1 MQDLIQQPTLPLSRI
16 KLGRNPRTYFDDA
29 EMHEMRASVRVR
41 GVDTPI
47 LVRPIDDGFYELIA
61 GGRRYKA
68 AMEERGESYEMPVAV
83 KYVDEFEAEEM
94 ALIENIQRSDMSPG
108 EEAVD
113 AAKLVGRCQG
123 DREEAARRL
132 GWSVQTLNGRLALMN
147 CSASVLEALNT
158 RSIKLGHAELFAAF
172 TKEQQDKL
180 LPVVVKEGH
189 SVADLKKVLERA
201 SCSLSA
207 AIFDKVDCAG
217 CQHNSAAQAEMFGES
232 IATGNC
238 TNRTCYSERTEK
250 QLDATAAGL
259 RDEYQTVRIV
269 RPGDNHTRI
278 QLVADGPKGVGAEQA
293 KACYACQNF
302 GAAVSGLP
310 DSLGNVY
317 KGQCFDTVCNM
328 KKVAARIK
336 SEKPSAPASA
346 TTTAKAATAA
356 GASKATGGAKGDKP
370 AALTPEATTV
380 AESDRVKTYR
390 VALWR
395 KALRRDIGMNHELV
409 RQYLIAIVATGQARS
424 ISETAFRALWERL
437 LDDKAPASGFGKA
450 ADAAKAATPLA
461 QENLIVAILASAIEG
476 VDVPYLTEMC
486 RHHKLDLTKYWK
498 LDKAFLELITK
509 SEMKVVADEL
519 GIRAAMGADHFKK
532 VFAKSKPEVI
542 EALVSVDGFDYDGKV
557 LTVLKF

>member
-1 MQDLIQQPTLPLSRI
+1 MQLSSTLRLGDIRP
-16 KLGRNPRTYFDDA
+16 GRNPRKYFDPAKMA
-29 EMHEMRASVRVR
+29 EMIESVRQQGIIQPV
-41 GVDTPI
+41 
-47 LVRPIDDGFYELIA
+47 LVRPLEDGSHELVA
-61 GGRRYKA
+61 GERRVRA
-68 AMEERGESYEMPVAV
+68 AREAHGENYDMPVV
-83 KYVDEFEAEEM
+83 IREMDEFEARSL
-94 ALIENIQRSDMSPG
+94 ALVENIQRDDMAPS
-108 EEAVD
+108 EEAV
-113 AAKLVGRCQG
+113 AAAEIVGLCQG
-123 DREEAARRL
+123 DRDEAARQL
-132 GWSVQTLNGRLALMN
+132 GWNSQMLDSRLALMN
-147 CSASVLEALNT
+147 CSASVLDALNT

-180 LPVVVKEGH
+180 LPVVVGEGH
-189 SVADLKKVLERA
+189 SIADLKKVLERA
-201 SCSLSA
+201 ACSLSA

-232 IATGNC
+232 IGTGNC
-238 TNRTCYSERTEK
+238 TNRACYSEKTEK

-278 QLVADGPKGVGAEQA
+278 QLVAEGPKGVGAEQA

-336 SEKPSAPASA
+336 SEKPSAPAPA
-346 TTTAKAATAA
+346 TAKAATAA
-356 GASKATGGAKGDKP
+356 GASKATSDAKGDKP
-370 AALTPEATTV
+370 AAPSPEATTV

-461 QENLIVAILASAIEG
+461 QENLIVATLASAIEG
-476 VDVPYLTEMC
+476 VDVPYLAEMC

-532 VFAKSKPEVI
+532 VFAKSKSEVI
-542 EALVSVDGFDYDGKV
+542 EALLNVDGFDYDGKV
-557 LTVLKF
+557 LKVLKF

>member
-1 MQDLIQQPTLPLSRI
+1 MQELIQQPTLPLSRI

-29 EMHEMRASVRVR
+29 EMQEMRASVRAR

-132 GWSVQTLNGRLALMN
+132 GWSVQTLDSRLALMN

-201 SCSLSA
+201 ACSLSA

-217 CQHNSAAQAEMFGES
+217 CPHNSAAQAEMFGES
-232 IATGNC
+232 IGTGSC
-238 TNRTCYSERTEK
+238 TNRACYSEKTEK
-250 QLDATAAGL
+250 QLEATAAGL
-259 RDEYQTVRIV
+259 RDEYQTVRVV

-278 QLVADGPKGVGAEQA
+278 QLVADGPKGVGVEQA

-336 SEKPSAPASA
+336 SEKPSAPA
-346 TTTAKAATAA
+346 TAKAAPAA
-356 GASKATGGAKGDKP
+356 GASKAVNAAKGDKP
-370 AALTPEATTV
+370 AAAAPEATTV
-380 AESDRVKTYR
+380 SESDRVKAYR

-395 KALRRDIGMNHELV
+395 KALRREVSTDVALA
-409 RQYLIAIVATGQARS
+409 RQYLIAIVATGQARC
-424 ISETAFRALWERL
+424 IDGGPVTTVWERL
-437 LDDKAPASGFGKA
+437 IDDKPAVGDFGKA
-450 ADAAKAATPLA
+450 ASAASQVQSDQQVKLV
-461 QENLIVAILASAIEG
+461 VAMTLSAIQG
-476 VDVPYLTEMC
+476 VDVTYLTQMC
-486 RHHKLDLTKYWK
+486 RHHKLDLTKHWK
-498 LDKAFLELITK
+498 LDKEFLELITK

-519 GIRAAMGADHFKK
+519 GLRAAMGADHFKK
-532 VFAKSKPEVI
+532 VFAKSKAEVI
-542 EALVSVDGFDYDGKV
+542 EAMLTVEGFDYVGKV
-557 LTVLKF
+557 LKVLKF

>member
-29 EMHEMRASVRVR
+29 EMQEMRASVRAR

-61 GGRRYKA
+61 GGRRYRA

-94 ALIENIQRSDMSPG
+94 ALVENIQRSDMSPG

-132 GWSVQTLNGRLALMN
+132 GWSLQTLNSRLALMN

-172 TKEQQDKL
+172 TKDQQDKL

-201 SCSLSA
+201 ACSLSA
-207 AIFDKVDCAG
+207 AIFDKSDCAG

-232 IATGNC
+232 IGTGSC
-238 TNRTCYSERTEK
+238 TNRTCYNERTER
-250 QLDATAAGL
+250 QLEATATGL

-278 QLVADGPKGVGAEQA
+278 QLVSDGPKGVGAEQA

-336 SEKPSAPASA
+336 SEKATEPA
-346 TTTAKAATAA
+346 TAKAATATA
-356 GASKATGGAKGDKP
+356 ASKAAAPAKGDKP
-370 AALTPEATTV
+370 TAAAPEATSV
-380 AESDRVKTYR
+380 AESERVKAYR

-395 KALRRDIGMNHELV
+395 KALRRDIGTNLELV
-409 RQYLIAIVATGQARS
+409 RQYLIAIVVTGQARC

-437 LDDKAPASGFGKA
+437 LDEKPPVSSFGKA
-450 ADAAKAATPLA
+450 ATAANAATPLA
-461 QENLIVAILASAIEG
+461 QENLIVAMLASAIEG
-476 VDVPYLTEMC
+476 VDVQYLTEMC
-486 RHHKLDLTKYWK
+486 RHHRLDLTKYWK

-519 GIRAAMGADHFKK
+519 GIRAAMGDDFKK

-542 EALVSVDGFDYDGKV
+542 EALLTVKGFDYDGKV
-557 LTVLKF
+557 LKVLKF

>member
-1 MQDLIQQPTLPLSRI
+1 MQELIQQPTLPLSRI

-29 EMHEMRASVRVR
+29 EMQEMRASVRAR

-61 GGRRYKA
+61 GGRRYRA
-68 AMEERGESYEMPVAV
+68 AMEECGESYEMPVAV

-172 TKEQQDKL
+172 TKDQQDKL

-201 SCSLSA
+201 ACSLSA

-232 IATGNC
+232 IGTGSC
-238 TNRTCYSERTEK
+238 TNRACYNEKTEK
-250 QLDATAAGL
+250 QLDATATGL

-278 QLVADGPKGVGAEQA
+278 QLVADGPKGVGTEQA

-336 SEKPSAPASA
+336 SAKA
-346 TTTAKAATAA
+346 TEPTTAKAATAT
-356 GASKATGGAKGDKP
+356 GASKAAGPAKGDKP
-370 AALTPEATTV
+370 TAAAPEATV
-380 AESDRVKTYR
+380 VSESERVKAYR

-395 KALRRDIGMNHELV
+395 KALRRDIGTNLELV
-409 RQYLIAIVATGQARS
+409 RQYLISIVATGQARS
-424 ISETAFRALWERL
+424 ISETAFRAFWERL
-437 LDDKAPASGFGKA
+437 LDDKPPVSSFGKA
-450 ADAAKAATPLA
+450 ADAAKAASSLA
-461 QENLIVAILASAIEG
+461 QENLIVAMLASAIES

-498 LDKAFLELITK
+498 LDKAFLDLITK

-519 GIRAAMGADHFKK
+519 GIRAAMGDDFKK

-542 EALVSVDGFDYDGKV
+542 EALLGVKDFDYDGKV
-557 LTVLKF
+557 LKVLKF

>member
-1 MQDLIQQPTLPLSRI
+1 MQQLNTLRLGDIQP
-16 KLGRNPRTYFDDA
+16 GRNPRKYFDPAKMA
-29 EMHEMRASVRVR
+29 EMIESVRTQGIIQPV
-41 GVDTPI
+41 
-47 LVRPIDDGFYELIA
+47 LVRPLDGGRYELVC
-61 GGRRYKA
+61 GERRLRA
-68 AMEERGESYEMPVAV
+68 ARAAHGEDYTVPVHVREM
-83 KYVDEFEAEEM
+83 DEFEARAV
-94 ALIENIQRSDMSPG
+94 ALIENIQRDDMAAS
-108 EEAVD
+108 EEAVS
-113 AAKLVGRCQG
+113 AAEIVGLCQG
-123 DREEAARRL
+123 DRDEAARQL
-132 GWSVQTLNGRLALMN
+132 GWTRAVLDSRLALMN

-172 TKEQQDKL
+172 TKDQQDKL
-180 LPVVVKEGH
+180 LPVVVNEGH

-201 SCSLSA
+201 ACSLSA

-232 IATGNC
+232 IGTGSC
-238 TNRTCYSERTEK
+238 TTRACYNEKTEK
-250 QLDATAAGL
+250 QLEATATGL

-278 QLVADGPKGVGAEQA
+278 QLVADGPKGVGTEQA

-336 SEKPSAPASA
+336 SEKA
-346 TTTAKAATAA
+346 TEPTTAKAATAT
-356 GASKATGGAKGDKP
+356 GASKAAAPAKGDKP
-370 AALTPEATTV
+370 TAAAPEATV
-380 AESDRVKTYR
+380 VSESERVKAYR

-395 KALRRDIGMNHELV
+395 KALRRDIGTNLELV
-409 RQYLIAIVATGQARS
+409 RQYLISIVATGQARS
-424 ISETAFRALWERL
+424 ISETAFRAFWERL
-437 LDDKAPASGFGKA
+437 LDDKPPVSSFGKA
-450 ADAAKAATPLA
+450 ADAAKAASSLA
-461 QENLIVAILASAIEG
+461 QENLIVAMLASAIEG

-498 LDKAFLELITK
+498 LDKAFLDLITK

-519 GIRAAMGADHFKK
+519 GIRTAMGDDFKK

-542 EALVSVDGFDYDGKV
+542 EALLGVKDFDYDGKV
-557 LTVLKF
+557 LKVLKF